1 MDYTSNPFHTLY
13 GSLTSHCHIGD
24 YQLLTVTEEA
34 KTKGW
39 FDCLTTDGEVVKA
52 RHTGK
57 GTKILHENDDKT
69 KGIISHQYDVYSR
82 RKEGANKKQEMMDSF
97 LDSFVEDRNGT
108 LYKVK
113 FTKSRRG
120 NTYTIHS
127 TDEVVVLDGYGD
139 DTTKATEMKK
149 KKKKVVVKK
158 EKKESGGDD
167 VMETEKSAGG
177 EGKVAAVSSSKSE
190 ADSMPPAGLDLLAE
204 AVESRE
210 KSKDYDSDAT
220 IALVSS
226 SSSEETEEEK
236 QAAAGLDALLSG
248 KNGKKNRRKRQE
260 VEAVPVAEDKGG
272 KAEECILDESI
283 KQDVN
288 AFIETCKKGRSA
300 LIDKATTSIQD
311 DQLHDKK
318 EKLEKDL
325 EATKIDM
332 ALVKSE
338 VFKQYG
344 ERTLL
349 DTTQQLKE
357 VDTQLDAEREQ
368 IRNKKESIQ
377 AVILKELGGN
387 EDERE
392 VAAKPLKKRKIES
405 EKVVDGILDENTK
418 QDVNAYIE
426 TVKQGRSVLFDKA
439 TSGMMNSNLLD
450 KKEKLEQECSSLKLD
465 LSLVTSERFKQY
477 GEQKLLD
484 ANRELKE
491 VEIELLAEDEKMQGT
506 KQAVQAII
514 MKALGEDDAT
524 H

>member
-1 MDYTSNPFHTLY
+1 M
-13 GSLTSHCHIGD
+13 
-24 YQLLTVTEEA
+24 
-34 KTKGW
+34 KGW
-39 FDCLTTDGEVVKA
+39 FDCSRTDGEVVKA

-69 KGIISHQYDVYSR
+69 KGIISYQYDVYSR

-97 LDSFVEDRNGT
+97 LDSFVEDKNGT

-113 FTKSRRG
+113 FTNSRRG
-120 NTYTIHS
+120 NAYTIHS

-139 DTTKATEMKK
+139 GATKSTVTNKEQD
-149 KKKKVVVKK
+149 KVVVKK
-158 EKKESGGDD
+158 ENDGDD
-167 VMETEKSAGG
+167 VMETEKSAGD
-177 EGKVAAVSSSKSE
+177 EGKEVAAVSSSKSE

-210 KSKDYDSDAT
+210 NGDANEKSGDYDSDAT

-226 SSSEETEEEK
+226 SSSEETEEERL
-236 QAAAGLDALLSG
+236 AAAGLDALLSG
-248 KNGKKNRRKRQE
+248 KNGKNRRKQKE
-260 VEAVPVAEDKGG
+260 VETAPVAEGKGD
-272 KAEECILDESI
+272 KAEEFILDEST
-283 KQDVN
+283 KQDAN
-288 AFIETCKKGRSA
+288 AYIETCKEGRSA
-300 LIDKATTSIQD
+300 LFDKATASIQD
-311 DQLHDKK
+311 DQLQDKK

-325 EATKIDM
+325 ASTKHDM
-332 ALVKSE
+332 SLVTSG

-344 ERTLL
+344 EQTLL

-357 VDTQLDAEREQ
+357 VDAQLDAEQEQ

-377 AVILKELGGN
+377 GGKN
-387 EDERE
+387 EEERD

-405 EKVVDGILDENTK
+405 SSGKGVDGILVENTK

-426 TVKQGRSVLFDKA
+426 TVKKGRSELFDKA
-439 TSGMMNSNLLD
+439 TAGMKNSKLLD
-450 KKEKLEQECSSLKLD
+450 KKEKLEKECSSLKLD

-484 ANRELKE
+484 TNRELKK
-491 VEIELLAEDEKMQGT
+491 VEIELLAEDEKMRGT
-506 KQAVQAII
+506 KQAIQAII
-514 MKALGEDDAT
+514 MKALGEDDAM

>member
-1 MDYTSNPFHTLY
+1 M
-13 GSLTSHCHIGD
+13 
-24 YQLLTVTEEA
+24 
-34 KTKGW
+34 KGW
-39 FDCLTTDGEVVKA
+39 FDCSRTDGEVVKA

-69 KGIISHQYDVYSR
+69 KGIISYQYDLYSR

-97 LDSFVEDRNGT
+97 LDSFVEDRDGT

-139 DTTKATEMKK
+139 DATKSTETKK
-149 KKKKVVVKK
+149 EKKKVVV
-158 EKKESGGDD
+158 KKESGGDD
-167 VMETEKSAGG
+167 VMETEKSAGD
-177 EGKVAAVSSSKSE
+177 EEKEVAAVSSSKSE

-210 KSKDYDSDAT
+210 SRDANWGSVESRNGDASGKSGDYDSDAT
-220 IALVSS
+220 IALVSSSS

-248 KNGKKNRRKRQE
+248 RNGKNRRKRQE
-260 VEAVPVAEDKGG
+260 VEAVPVAEDKGD
-272 KAEECILDESI
+272 KAEECILDEST

-288 AFIETCKKGRSA
+288 AYIETCKEGRSA
-300 LIDKATTSIQD
+300 LFEKATASIMD
-311 DQLHDKK
+311 DQLNDKK

-325 EATKIDM
+325 AGTKHDM
-332 ALVKSE
+332 SLVTSE

-344 ERTLL
+344 EEKLM
-349 DTTQQLKE
+349 DITQQLKE
-357 VDTQLDAEREQ
+357 VDTQLNAEQEQ

-387 EDERE
+387 EEERD
-392 VAAKPLKKRKIES
+392 VAAKPLKKRKVES
-405 EKVVDGILDENTK
+405 KKGVDGILDENTK

-426 TVKQGRSVLFDKA
+426 TVKHGRSALFDKA
-439 TSGMMNSNLLD
+439 TAGMKNSNLLD
-450 KKEKLEQECSSLKLD
+450 KKEKLEQECSLLKLD
-465 LSLVTSERFKQY
+465 LSLVTLEDFRKY
-477 GEQKLLD
+477 GEQKLQD
-484 ANRELKE
+484 ANRELKV
-491 VEIELLAEDEKMQGT
+491 VEIKLLAGDEKVRGT
-506 KQAVQAII
+506 KHAIQAII
-514 MKALGEDDAT
+514 LKALGEDDAT